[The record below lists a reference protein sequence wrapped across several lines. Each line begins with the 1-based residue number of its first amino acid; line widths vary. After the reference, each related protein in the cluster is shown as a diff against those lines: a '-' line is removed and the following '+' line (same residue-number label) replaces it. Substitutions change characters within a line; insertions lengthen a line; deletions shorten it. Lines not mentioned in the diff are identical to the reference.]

1 MDTQKNLMMFTPIVA
16 IIFGAWF
23 LFAPNTYNSVM
34 GVDLSTVTDI
44 ALGNQQNIG
53 VSLLVLAYVNWIL
66 RGLSDTGNCEKIMT
80 TFCVG
85 WAMFGIGGLYIVG
98 GDFGFSNPFTIRSLI
113 FIIISIIYYMLRAP
127 KPT

>member
-23 LFAPNTYNSVM
+23 LFAPNTYYAVM
-34 GVDLSTVTDI
+34 GVDPTLITEFVTN
-44 ALGNQQNIG
+44 NQKNIG
-53 VSLLVLAYVNWIL
+53 VSLLVLAYINWIL
-66 RGLSDTGNCEKIMT
+66 RGLSDSENCEKIMT

-98 GDFGFSNPFTIRSLI
+98 GDFGFSNPFTIQSLI

-127 KPT
+127 KIA